1 LQKLGLSFKRQVALP
16 LTYDGRLFPRAF
28 VADLIVENQV
38 LVEFKAIDRILPVH
52 CAQIRTYLRIADI
65 EKGLLINFNVV
76 RLKHGIRSFLRGDI
90 GRGSRI
96 VMP

>member
-1 LQKLGLSFKRQVALP
+1 LP

-28 VADLIVENQV
+28 IADLIVENQV
-38 LVEFKAIDRILPVH
+38 LVEFKSIERLLPVH
-52 CAQIRTYLRIADI
+52 SAQIRTYLRIANI

-76 RLKHGIRSFLRGDI
+76 RLKHGLRSFLRGDI

-96 VMP
+96 TIPSTT